1 MQQLQTITDQYP
13 QKGFD
18 ESIIY
23 ALASKMHN
31 GIYGSEISTEE
42 IFKTSI
48 WKFKP
53 GRQIKELSVTR
64 EMFDLSSNLNK
75 NFIYQDQTLVER
87 MVKLINNIGSRL
99 FNKLSEDQKILMAR
113 TAGAIEFNRKIDI
126 NSVYNYIETYEP

>member
-1 MQQLQTITDQYP
+1 MQQLQTITDQYS
-13 QKGFD
+13 QNGFN

-64 EMFDLSSNLNK
+64 
-75 NFIYQDQTLVER
+75 
-87 MVKLINNIGSRL
+87 
-99 FNKLSEDQKILMAR
+99 
-113 TAGAIEFNRKIDI
+113 
-126 NSVYNYIETYEP
+126 